1 MGQVTKETQALHDAI
16 DMYLEAVKPG
26 SVCRSFILLA
36 GTDSL
41 EDLDSDCSSMRVCS
55 DGNVYE
61 QLGLVERWKHSV
73 LNDGYFEE
81 EDDE

>member
-1 MGQVTKETQALHDAI
+1 MGQVTKETRELHDAI
-16 DMYLEAVKPG
+16 DAYLEAVKPG
-26 SVCRSFILLA
+26 SVRRSFILLV

-41 EDLDSDCSSMRVCS
+41 EDLDSDYSSMRVSS

-61 QLGLVERWKHSV
+61 QLGLVERWKNSV
-73 LNDGYFEE
+73 LNGGYFEE

>member
-1 MGQVTKETQALHDAI
+1 MGQVTKETQALHDSI
-16 DMYLEAVKPG
+16 DEYLEAVKPG
-26 SVCRSFILLA
+26 SVRRSFVMLV

-41 EDLDSDCSSMRVCS
+41 EDLDSDYSSMMVCS

-61 QLGLVERWKHSV
+61 QLGLVERWKNSV
-73 LNDGYFEE
+73 LNCGYFEE

>member
-1 MGQVTKETQALHDAI
+1 MTKGTQELYDAI
-16 DMYLEAVKPG
+16 DAYLEAVKPG
-26 SVCRSFILLA
+26 SVRRSFILLV

-41 EDLDSDCSSMRVCS
+41 EDLESDCSSMRVSS

-73 LNDGYFEE
+73 LNGGYFEE

>member
-1 MGQVTKETQALHDAI
+1 MDQVTKETQALHDAI
-16 DMYLEAVKPG
+16 DEYLEAVKPG
-26 SVCRSFILLA
+26 SVRRSFVLLV

-41 EDLDSDCSSMRVCS
+41 DDLDSDCSSMRVSS

-61 QLGLVERWKHSV
+61 QLGLVERWKSSV
-73 LNDGYFEE
+73 LNGGYFEE